1 MHFSAHLLLSEMPFR
16 RMAFQVAF
24 ILGIMLAAS
33 SALAQNEIENPK
45 TIISAKTI
53 YFEDKSGVDAVGKKA
68 SAELIKWGRFQIVA
82 DRRNADLILELET
95 DPHQGGNLIMS
106 GGQTGTIDSDGH
118 VQEDHILNRNKLSPV
133 KYAFLTVMDAHTGK
147 TLWSASQRW
156 GGLLTGF
163 DSVGEHLVKE
173 FEIQEQVAERRSKL
187 KVIKSVNPTYPVEA
201 STKNVEGT
209 VIVRIEVGKD
219 GKVASAK
226 ALSGPPALYRSSVD
240 AAMQFQYEPLQDT
253 PVTTTLEMSYGLGP
267 IACPPGKKGHHPEV
281 TYTEKLPMKTEHAG
295 ELKIVGDI
303 NEPLPPYPEE
313 AREAGVEGDLE
324 IVITV
329 ASSGEV
335 IGALVTKS
343 VAPAID
349 EAALSTVRTWK
360 FKVTRGE
367 QAAFPIK
374 FLYRLTCF
382 FSDEK

>member
-16 RMAFQVAF
+16 RMAFQGAF

-33 SALAQNEIENPK
+33 LAWAQNEIENPK
-45 TIISAKTI
+45 AILSATTL
-53 YFEDKSGVDAVGKKA
+53 YFEDKSGVDAVGRKA
-68 SAELIKWGRFQIVA
+68 STELSKWGRFQIVA
-82 DRRNADLILELET
+82 DRKNADLIVELST
-95 DPHQGGNLIMS
+95 DPHQGGNLVMS
-106 GGQTGTIDSDGH
+106 GGQTGTIDSQGR
-118 VQEDHILNRNKLSPV
+118 VEEDPIPNRNKLAPV
-133 KYAFLTVMDAHTGK
+133 QYAFLTVMDARTGK

-173 FEIQEQVAERRSKL
+173 FEIQAQAAERRSKL
-187 KVIKSVNPTYPVEA
+187 KVIKSVNPTYPAEA
-201 STKNVEGT
+201 STKNIEGT

-226 ALSGPPALYRSSVD
+226 ALSGPPALFRSSVD
-240 AAMQFQYEPLQDT
+240 AAMQYQFEPPQDA
-253 PVTTTLEMSYGLGP
+253 PVTTTLEMTYGLEP

-281 TYTEKLPMKTEHAG
+281 DYAEKLPMKTEHVG

-303 NEPLPPYPEE
+303 NELLPPYPEG
-313 AREAGVEGDLE
+313 AKEAGIEGDLE
-324 IVITV
+324 MVITV

-343 VAPAID
+343 VDPAID
-349 EAALSTVRTWK
+349 EAALATVRTWK

-374 FLYRLTCF
+374 FLYRMECLP
-382 FSDEK
+382 SGEK